1 MYEDGLLNSKVSTMA
16 VIYVR
21 CCDEEILKQSML
33 LYVNFMRCI
42 SHLINMI
49 KLKVFQQK
57 KQHSR
62 YGFHYDFLKTNLQG

>member
-1 MYEDGLLNSKVSTMA
+1 MIFSTEPNIKTIHVA
-16 VIYVR
+16 
-21 CCDEEILKQSML
+21 
-33 LYVNFMRCI
+33 VNFMRCI